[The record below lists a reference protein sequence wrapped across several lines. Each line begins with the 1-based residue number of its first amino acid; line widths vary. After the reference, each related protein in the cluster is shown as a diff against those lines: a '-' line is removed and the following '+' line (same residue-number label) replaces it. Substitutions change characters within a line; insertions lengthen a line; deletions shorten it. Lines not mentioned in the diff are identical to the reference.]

1 MKLYKVILQMIINA
15 NNESDAINDF
25 SKIGIDDYRDY
36 LIIEDVTK
44 EQALLNIIN
53 DYEEQLSNAPGDVE
67 IIRLLEEAQF
77 NYGEFMWVKN
87 NS

>member
-1 MKLYKVILQMIINA
+1 MIINA

>member
-1 MKLYKVILQMIINA
+1 MIINA

-25 SKIGIDDYRDY
+25 SKIGIDDYLDY